1 MDVVAPDRYRV
12 VTWEDPLELQ
22 RRSAGLSGLEILH
35 RIAGKQLSPPPLA
48 ELLGFA
54 PTFVSPGLVA
64 FGYEPR
70 EEHYNTHGTIHG
82 GVLATLLDTAMG
94 CAVQSVLDAGV
105 GYATVELKTSF
116 VKAVT
121 LATGPLRAEGKV
133 VHAGGRLATAE
144 ARLTDEA
151 GRLYAHGSCTC
162 LVLAGSKVEV
172 PPLAA

>member
-1 MDVVAPDRYRV
+1 MDAVAPDRYRV

-22 RRSAGLSGLEILH
+22 RRSAGLPGLEVLH
-35 RIAGKQLSPPPLA
+35 RIAGRQLAPPPLA
-48 ELLGFA
+48 ELLGFS
-54 PTFVSPGLVA
+54 PTFVSPGLVS

-82 GVLATLLDTAMG
+82 GVLAALLDTATG
-94 CAVQSVLDAGV
+94 CAVQSLLDAGV

-133 VHAGGRLATAE
+133 VHSGSRLATAE
-144 ARLTDEA
+144 ARLTDA
-151 GRLYAHGSCTC
+151 DGRLYAHATCTC
-162 LVLAGSKVEV
+162 LVLADAREKV